1 MGRVAAYVRISRD
14 DQGRAEGVADQ
25 EAACRRYVADRW
37 PDATIV
43 SYCDNDLSASSPKV
57 RRPGFEALRAAIAAG
72 GVDELVVVEQSR
84 LTRSNAEWFTLAAE
98 LVAAGITTLH
108 TTREG
113 LIHVDDEIAGIKSVL
128 NAAEVKRLRARVL
141 DKHDALARDGRPWGG
156 TAFGYRSARNG
167 NGEATLEIVPEAAA
181 AARWAAD
188 ALLSGW
194 SLSAVASRWNDEG
207 IRTARGGKTWGEST
221 VRRALTKP
229 TIAGLRTHKGITR
242 KGTWPAILDEQT
254 WHALRA
260 LLEARNAARASGR
273 ARRKFLLT
281 GGIARCGR
289 CGAPLVAQTRTMG
302 GKVKP
307 YYQCQS
313 PRRGG
318 CSRIGIIAE
327 PFEAHVVDT
336 LVAELKK
343 PAFFEAFAQDSHQER
358 RDDLVQALAAVD
370 ARRGDLARRWAR
382 GDLTGDEWD
391 AAKAELDRQQVE
403 LGAGLA
409 DIPPPVTTIDPQLI
423 TEGWAAL
430 ELGERRQ
437 IVDMFIDSVTVAP
450 AKPGKG
456 RFDAGRISI
465 EWRTT

>member
-1 MGRVAAYVRISRD
+1 
-14 DQGRAEGVADQ
+14 
-25 EAACRRYVADRW
+25 
-37 PDATIV
+37 
-43 SYCDNDLSASSPKV
+43 
-57 RRPGFEALRAAIAAG
+57 
-72 GVDELVVVEQSR
+72 
-84 LTRSNAEWFTLAAE
+84 
-98 LVAAGITTLH
+98 
-108 TTREG
+108 
-113 LIHVDDEIAGIKSVL
+113 VL
-128 NAAEVKRLRARVL
+128 NAAEIKRLRARVL
-141 DKHDALARDGRPWGG
+141 DKHAALARDGRPWGG
-156 TAFGYRSARNG
+156 ASFGYRSARNG

-181 AARWAAD
+181 AARWAAE

-194 SLSAVASRWNDEG
+194 SLSAVARRWNDEG
-207 IRTARGGKTWGEST
+207 VATARGGKKWGEST

-229 TIAGLRTHKGITR
+229 TIAGLRTHKGVTR
-242 KGTWPAILDEQT
+242 RGTWPAILDEQM

-289 CGAPLVAQTRTMG
+289 CGAPLVAQSRTMG

-327 PFEAHVVDT
+327 PFEAHVVEA
-336 LVAELKK
+336 LLAELNK
-343 PAFFEAFAQDSHQER
+343 PAFFEAFADDTHQVR
-358 RDDLVQALAAVD
+358 RDELVQALAAID

-382 GDLTGDEWD
+382 GALTGDEWD
-391 AAKAELDRQQVE
+391 TAKAELDRQQATLGGE
-403 LGAGLA
+403 LAE
-409 DIPPPVTTIDPQLI
+409 IPPPVASIDPKI
-423 TEGWAAL
+423 VTEGWAAL

-437 IVDMFIDSVTVAP
+437 IIDMFIETVTIAP

-456 RFDAGRISI
+456 RFDPTRITI
-465 EWRTT
+465 EWRTS